1 MLRQEKGRAGISLV
15 ELVVAV
21 ALLSLVSVAAIQL
34 MNMTQKTMIEPQTK
48 LDQQLRSEAI
58 ASYIYK
64 DFAPGQPIPNAGS
77 GNAVTF
83 VQAVSESAGRSSTG
97 PNPKGRSD
105 ACGLN
110 TYLATITTEA
120 EHNHLTKV
128 MMVADTPGWQSGWIG
143 GRVLQNNVFS
153 WVTGPLAEQVPFW
166 HGTGQS
172 GRPYGTSNGQ
182 MSNTAGLSFF
192 DYDPLPQFGGNRRQ
206 IIAQSTNDSF
216 RFANW
221 AGGKEEQPTDT
232 QKYDCDTTNP
242 RPPPGGCQPASSRT
256 GDGVAIYGH
265 KDRNGTW
272 FSVPNVAQRCDPT
285 AEHSICGYYVE
296 FEEPAG
302 EDPMKFAHQ
311 ISLDMSKFREFCQ
324 SSDNVTR

>member
-1 MLRQEKGRAGISLV
+1 
-15 ELVVAV
+15 
-21 ALLSLVSVAAIQL
+21 
-34 MNMTQKTMIEPQTK
+34 
-48 LDQQLRSEAI
+48 
-58 ASYIYK
+58 
-64 DFAPGQPIPNAGS
+64 
-77 GNAVTF
+77 
-83 VQAVSESAGRSSTG
+83 
-97 PNPKGRSD
+97 
-105 ACGLN
+105 
-110 TYLATITTEA
+110 
-120 EHNHLTKV
+120 
-128 MMVADTPGWQSGWIG
+128 MVADTPGWQSGWIG
-143 GRVLQNNVFS
+143 GRVLPNNVFS